1 MTIRAATPDD
11 ITAIRTIAHAAWPVA
26 YGAILSPAQLAY
38 MLERM
43 YSVAALTEQMT
54 GKKHAFLLAE
64 EQGTAVGFAS
74 FSVHHEGRPLT
85 RLHKL
90 YLLPGHKGTGAGKAL
105 LEHVAEAGRA
115 AGDGTLQLN
124 VNRHNPSVGFYRHQ
138 GFTAVREEVLDI
150 GSGYVMD
157 DLVMERPLQGD
168 TPRVPSGA

>member
-11 ITAIRTIAHAAWPVA
+11 IAAIRTIAHAAWPVA

-43 YSVAALTEQMT
+43 YSAAALTEQMT
-54 GKKHAFLLAE
+54 GKGHAFLLAE
-64 EQGTAVGFAS
+64 EHGTAFGFAS

-90 YLLPGHKGTGAGKAL
+90 YLLPRHKGTGAGKAL
-105 LEHVAEAGRA
+105 LEHVARAGRA
-115 AGDGTLQLN
+115 AGNDTLQLN
-124 VNRHNPSVGFYRHQ
+124 VNRHNPSVGFYQRQ
-138 GFTAVREEVLDI
+138 GFTIVREEVLDI

-157 DLVMERPLQGD
+157 DFVMERTIQGYGS
-168 TPRVPSGA
+168 PVLSGA